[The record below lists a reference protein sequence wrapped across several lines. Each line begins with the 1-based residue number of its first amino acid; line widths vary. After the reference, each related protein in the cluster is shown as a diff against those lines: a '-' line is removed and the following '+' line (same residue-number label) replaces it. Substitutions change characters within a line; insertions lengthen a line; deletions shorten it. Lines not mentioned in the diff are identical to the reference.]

1 MTVLYRKNQPRNR
14 PYGQKGL
21 ILVKA
26 TKIKMR
32 PGCGNSRNLLE
43 IDQIYI
49 EGCTEPG
56 YFKKEVLHDYL
67 KEHPGTIQV
76 NIYPYPNV
84 VPATSSRGEKYVR
97 SSPDNSTR
105 DDLLDLPRE

>member
-1 MTVLYRKNQPRNR
+1 ML
-14 PYGQKGL
+14 
-21 ILVKA
+21 A

-32 PGCGNSRNLLE
+32 PGCSGSRSLLE

-49 EGCTEPG
+49 EGCNNPG
-56 YFKKEVLHDYL
+56 YFKKEVLHDHL

-76 NIYPYPNV
+76 NIFPYPDLIH
-84 VPATSSRGEKYVR
+84 ATSSRGEKYVR
-97 SSPDNSTR
+97 SAPDNSTS